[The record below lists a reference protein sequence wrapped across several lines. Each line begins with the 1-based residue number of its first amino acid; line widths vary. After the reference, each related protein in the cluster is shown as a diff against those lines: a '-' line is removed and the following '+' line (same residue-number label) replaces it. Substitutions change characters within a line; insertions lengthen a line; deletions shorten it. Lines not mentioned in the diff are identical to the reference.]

1 MSEFVLEATKRELL
15 KKEASKRYRR
25 DGFIPSIIYG
35 QGKNSNI
42 LITSRSFMK
51 MYPKLT
57 KSTVITL
64 KFDGKSYET
73 LIKDYDKNYL
83 RNEFIHIDFYELK
96 KGQNTHVTIPLT
108 LVGAPIGVKKG
119 GVLDTHLSKIEVEC
133 KPVDIVTHF
142 DIDIATLDLNQ
153 NIHVKDLNLDKK
165 YKILTHLDE
174 VIVSISGT
182 TAEAPATT
190 ATTEA

>member
-35 QGKNSNI
+35 QGKNTNI

-64 KFDGKSYET
+64 VYEGKSYET

-83 RNEFIHIDFYELK
+83 RNEFIHIDFFELK

-108 LVGAPIGVKKG
+108 LIGSPIGVKKG

-133 KPVDIVTHF
+133 KPADIVTHL
-142 DIDIATLDLNQ
+142 DIDISKLDLNQ

-182 TAEAPATT
+182 TTEAPV